1 MGRAPRYAQGDRRGV
16 NLKPLPF
23 RGGVGVGTVKVS
35 DNRVP
40 ADNPHPNPVRPVL
53 GRPGDDLGRTPEGKG
68 LRRAATTVVQGGRR
82 PEWTG
87 AVVNPPVWRA
97 STILYPDTAALAAG
111 LKSNADGNWFY
122 GRRGTPTQW
131 ALADALTALE
141 PGAVGTMLYPSGA
154 AAVAGALLSVLKP
167 GDHLLMTDNAYD
179 PTRRLCG
186 AYLAERGISTTYYD
200 PMIGAGI
207 AALVQ
212 PNTRAI
218 FMEAP
223 GSLTFEVQDVPAIV
237 AVAKAHG
244 LVTLV
249 DNTWAT
255 PLYFP
260 AMAFGIDLSV
270 IACTKY
276 IVGHSDVMLGS
287 VTSAAATWE
296 ALRDTAQ
303 VLGFCVSPD
312 DAFLAARGL
321 RTLDV
326 RLARHRDSALEIAH
340 WLKAHPNVAR
350 VLHPALPDCPG
361 HAVFARDFK
370 GATGLFG
377 FILTDDSRAAANRV
391 VDALTHFGIGYS
403 WGGFESL
410 ALPTDPARCR
420 TAVPW
425 TGGAVIRLQIGLE
438 DVRDLIADL
447 SQALDR
453 A

>member
-1 MGRAPRYAQGDRRGV
+1 MSDTGDTR
-16 NLKPLPF
+16 
-23 RGGVGVGTVKVS
+23 
-35 DNRVP
+35 P
-40 ADNPHPNPVRPVL
+40 A
-53 GRPGDDLGRTPEGKG
+53 T
-68 LRRAATTVVQGGRR
+68 AVVQGGRR

-97 STILYPDTAALAAG
+97 STILYPDTAS
-111 LKSNADGNWFY
+111 LKDGVKTNADGAWFY

-131 ALADALTALE
+131 ALAEALTALE

-167 GDHLLMTDNAYD
+167 GDHLLMTDSAYD
-179 PTRRLCG
+179 PTRRLCDD
-186 AYLAERGISTTYYD
+186 YLTPRGISTTYYD
-200 PMIGAGI
+200 PLIGGGI
-207 AALVQ
+207 ESLVQ

-218 FMEAP
+218 LMESP

-237 AVAKAHG
+237 AVAKARG
-244 LVTLV
+244 LVTLI

-255 PLYFP
+255 PLCLP
-260 AMAFGIDLSV
+260 AIALGVDLSI

-287 VTSAAATWE
+287 VTSGAATWD

-326 RLARHRDSALEIAH
+326 RLLRHRESALEIAH
-340 WLKAHPNVAR
+340 WLKTHPKVAR

-361 HAVFARDFK
+361 HALFVRDFR

-377 FILTDDSRAAANRV
+377 FILTDNSPAAAARV
-391 VDALTHFGIGYS
+391 VDALKHFGIGYS

-410 ALPTDPARCR
+410 ALPTEPARCR
-420 TAVPW
+420 SAVPW
-425 TGGAVIRLQIGLE
+425 TGGTVIRLQIGLE
-438 DVRDLIADL
+438 DVRDLTSDL
-447 SQALDR
+447 AQALDQ